1 MAFVG
6 LASIGLRGIPA
17 GEQCRRTK
25 SEKVKRTSQ
34 LFERIEERRRG
45 VGKSKGGRQTGS
57 ELALILQP
65 LRSSLDERRD
75 DEVPARELAVDGLK
89 GLGSFREQ
97 RLHLLGRDLLSGC
110 RQERSKGSAHSHID
124 QLKSPEGDE
133 RKGRERQGL
142 TIPGS
147 DGSMSDG
154 DEDGLLGESDPE
166 LALERTDDIFC
177 LVSLAGSEEGADD
190 GGFAGDGLGRA
201 IGRVYEKDQVEE

>member
-133 RKGRERQGL
+133 RKG
-142 TIPGS
+142 
-147 DGSMSDG
+147 SMSDG